1 MTGISQVRKAAL
13 SLPETVEES
22 HAATV
27 SFTVR
32 GKRFASV
39 TRTVVQLH
47 LSAAD
52 ADRVLD
58 DHSTA
63 ERVTRGA
70 TRLGVVRV
78 QLEDID
84 GQQMNHWVRRAW
96 LARAPKRLAAEVSA
110 GDHATAGRVGDLPK
124 GIGKPATQALVGA
137 GITTLAQVAGHS
149 KKDLL
154 TLHGIG
160 PRAVRIL
167 DEALERQGQSMRD

>member
-39 TRTVVQLH
+39 TRTVIQLH

-52 ADRVLD
+52 ADRILD

-63 ERVTRGA
+63 ERVTG
-70 TRLGVVRV
+70 TY
-78 QLEDID
+78 
-84 GQQMNHWVRRAW
+84 
-96 LARAPKRLAAEVSA
+96 PK
-110 GDHATAGRVGDLPK
+110 VG
-124 GIGKPATQALVGA
+124 
-137 GITTLAQVAGHS
+137 
-149 KKDLL
+149 
-154 TLHGIG
+154 
-160 PRAVRIL
+160 
-167 DEALERQGQSMRD
+167 